1 MNKMMRKLYRNTQEG
16 KSFGVC
22 AGLADH
28 FDVDPILFRIGFV
41 CGFIFVGIGF
51 IPYLLLALIIPK
63 DPRFN

>member
-1 MNKMMRKLYRNTQEG
+1 MRKLYRNTQEG
-16 KSFGVC
+16 KLFGVC